1 MRVEKFHF
9 HLSHVNL
16 CASFVFTNPSWVK
29 RRNFVVVQGVFRS
42 FKICSSRAPGGQ
54 GMHGIILVHIIKT
67 FQKVPDNFAF
77 IKNRVITEP
86 NVCPS
91 VCLCDCPSG
100 CLPLRKSAITFDP
113 LEGSARNFQ
122 GSLTS
127 SQVIFGRVT
136 WTPGPSGSGPDP
148 EKGGFCRIFLLRGF

>member
-1 MRVEKFHF
+1 
-9 HLSHVNL
+9 
-16 CASFVFTNPSWVK
+16 
-29 RRNFVVVQGVFRS
+29 
-42 FKICSSRAPGGQ
+42 
-54 GMHGIILVHIIKT
+54 MHGIILVHIIKT

-136 WTPGPSGSGPDP
+136 WTPGPSGSGPGP
-148 EKGGFCRIFLLRGF
+148 KKGVSAPLSPPGVLEQEGRFKPFRKRDDEANKMLGSEL